1 MFNYFSPIRVCYK
14 TWQSGVTNIFG
25 NERWFAIASE
35 DNVRFVQKK
44 ETRSD
49 KGYVKRV
56 HIKNVY
62 VSISQNETIQE
73 IKYYNKESGAW
84 RTIVGGGAN
93 AQERRIVE
101 RVRRLWQDERQKRRR
116 NE

>member
-1 MFNYFSPIRVCYK
+1 MAK
-14 TWQSGVTNIFG
+14 TTESGVTNIFG

-35 DNVRFVQKK
+35 DNVRFLQKK

-56 HIKNVY
+56 QIKNVY
-62 VSISQNETIQE
+62 VTISQNDTIQE
-73 IKYYNKESGAW
+73 IKYYNKDAGTW
-84 RTIVGGGAN
+84 RTIAGGGAN

-101 RVRRLWQDERQKRRR
+101 RVRRLWQDELQKRRR